1 MSIYTGRGDEGRT
14 DLWASDKRVSK
25 SSHRI
30 EAYGAIDEVIGLLGH
45 AAAHADPEVAQELET
60 VQNHLHVLMAQ
71 LADAE
76 EKGDKHIREQH
87 VEHLEDRIDHFD
99 DGLDELDGFILPG
112 GSEAGSILHYA
123 RSVCRR
129 AERRVVILDEQ
140 DGVAPDALT
149 YINRL
154 SDLLFTLGRHQNK
167 LDGEDEEHVS
177 YG

>member
-1 MSIYTGRGDEGRT
+1 MPIYTGRGDQGRT
-14 DLWASDKRVSK
+14 DLWASDRRVSK

-30 EAYGAIDEVIGLLGH
+30 EAYGAIDEVIGLLAH
-45 AAAHADPEVAQELET
+45 AAAHTDAEVAQEIET
-60 VQNHLHVLMAQ
+60 VQNQLHVLMAQ

-76 EKGDKHIREQH
+76 EKGEQRIGQHH
-87 VEHLEDRIDHFD
+87 VEHLEDRIDHFNEE
-99 DGLDELDGFILPG
+99 LPALDGFILPG

-129 AERRVVILDEQ
+129 AERRVVTLDEQ

-154 SDLLFTLGRHQNK
+154 SDLLFTLGRYQNMV
-167 LDGEDEEHVS
+167 DGEDEKNVT
-177 YG
+177 YQ